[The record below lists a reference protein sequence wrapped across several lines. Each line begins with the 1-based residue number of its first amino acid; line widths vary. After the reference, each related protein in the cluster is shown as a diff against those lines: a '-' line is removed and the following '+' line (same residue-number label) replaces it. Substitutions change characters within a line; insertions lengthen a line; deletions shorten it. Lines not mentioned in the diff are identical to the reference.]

1 MYYASI
7 IRVCKYIA
15 QIITDLKGN
24 IDKNTIMVGNFNTPL
39 SRMDKYSTP
48 KIKNETLDLNYTLAR
63 MSNRH
68 IENITLNRTEYTFF

>member
-1 MYYASI
+1 MHPLLEY
-7 IRVCKYIA
+7 VNIA

-68 IENITLNRTEYTFF
+68 IKTLH